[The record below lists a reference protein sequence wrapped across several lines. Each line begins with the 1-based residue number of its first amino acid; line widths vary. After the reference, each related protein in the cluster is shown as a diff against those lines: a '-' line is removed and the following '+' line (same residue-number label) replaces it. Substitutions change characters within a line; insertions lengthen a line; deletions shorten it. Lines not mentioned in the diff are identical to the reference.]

1 LLVDDIKGVDS
12 LAFKMLEQRIDAALA
27 KLQLESRTAQSTS
40 VGAGTPALRVRA
52 LRCSARQPEGRTSFT
67 PALVRELAYNGVVLE
82 VWAETQALPAG
93 QGQGHRAIVGYALV
107 PLRYHFPNAIQGIV
121 MVERTVK
128 SIDTTEDLLGLLDQ
142 SGSLAIYTAVGSGL
156 HYFDNEDYDQ
166 ARTQLCLAMSRLN
179 QIRNATPDE
188 ADMLQFVRDTA
199 QQVVR
204 QALSDPKYRG
214 ALRVGSPGPCMV
226 DPL

>member
-1 LLVDDIKGVDS
+1 
-12 LAFKMLEQRIDAALA
+12 
-27 KLQLESRTAQSTS
+27 
-40 VGAGTPALRVRA
+40 
-52 LRCSARQPEGRTSFT
+52 
-67 PALVRELAYNGVVLE
+67 
-82 VWAETQALPAG
+82 
-93 QGQGHRAIVGYALV
+93 
-107 PLRYHFPNAIQGIV
+107 